1 LSKAE
6 LIRYLIMS
14 LILHSD
20 YNQEKAMNITRLEIK
35 INFKRNRMIRSGI
48 KKGLNHPD
56 TIRLSQQLDKLLNEY
71 QKGKFYRSIHHIA
84 YLQCLG

>member
-1 LSKAE
+1 
-6 LIRYLIMS
+6 
-14 LILHSD
+14 
-20 YNQEKAMNITRLEIK
+20 MNITRLEIK

-71 QKGKFYRSIHHIA
+71 QKVKFYRNITIGSTNHIA
-84 YLQCLG
+84 CL

>member
-1 LSKAE
+1 MK
-6 LIRYLIMS
+6 
-14 LILHSD
+14 
-20 YNQEKAMNITRLEIK
+20 ITRLEIK

-71 QKGKFYRSIHHIA
+71 QKVKFYRSITIGSTNHIA
-84 YLQCLG
+84 CL

>member
-1 LSKAE
+1 
-6 LIRYLIMS
+6 M
-14 LILHSD
+14 
-20 YNQEKAMNITRLEIK
+20 

-84 YLQCLG
+84 YLQC